1 LPRKESVTARDG
13 SVVYVE
19 ENPAITD
26 EGPVD
31 VAPRTNLC
39 IVRPGAAPK
48 LLLAGH
54 GADEPSKILVGMSGL
69 VADPGADFVYFST
82 SAWVTSSAAHAVSLT
97 TGAETFLTDGTVLE
111 VLTKGKHT
119 GKLVMSHFRLD
130 EAYPVS
136 SPKYRGRMEMY
147 SVVDRAG
154 KTVLKLPEDAAARK
168 AILAK

>member
-19 ENPAITD
+19 ENPAIKD

-39 IVRPGAAPK
+39 IVGPGAAPK

-97 TGAETFLTDGTVLE
+97 TGVETFLTDGTVLE
-111 VLTKGKHT
+111 VLTKGKHA

-130 EAYPVS
+130 DVYPAS
-136 SPKYRGRMEMY
+136 SPKYRGRMETY
-147 SVVDRAG
+147 SVVDRSG
-154 KTVLKLPEDAAARK
+154 KTILKLPEDAAARK
-168 AILAK
+168 ALLAK